1 MVSPATPT
9 TSAAKTLSTYWNE
22 SARPL
27 VALAFVA
34 PMIVAYECGLFM
46 LGPQAMRNGA
56 DVWLRDLLNGIGFTQ
71 YFLLPVL
78 TCATLL
84 GWHHLNRERWKI
96 NLNALYGMLLEAMLF
111 GFLLL
116 VLARALTG
124 FLSSAAVPAEPE
136 LAFQDSSGFSH
147 IVTFLGAG
155 IYEELV
161 FRLMLFPA
169 LAALLRVAGTPR
181 RMSWVVSIVISSLL
195 FAAAHYQLD
204 LMIGS
209 HHLVTTVGDPFAWT
223 SFLFRVSAGVFF
235 SALFLARG
243 FGVAAG
249 AHAFYDILVSMT

>member
-1 MVSPATPT
+1 M
-9 TSAAKTLSTYWNE
+9 LSTYWNE

-27 VALAFVA
+27 VALAFVG
-34 PMIVAYECGLFM
+34 PMILVYESGLFV

-56 DVWLRDLLNGIGFTQ
+56 DVWLRDLLSSLGFAQ
-71 YFLLPVL
+71 YFLLPCL
-78 TCATLL
+78 PCSTLL

-96 NLNALYGMLLEAMLF
+96 HWSALYGMLLEAMLF
-111 GFLLL
+111 GFVLL

-124 FLSSAAVPAEPE
+124 FLAAAAVPSGPQ
-136 LAFQDSSGFSH
+136 LAFQSAGQFGH

-169 LAALLRVAGTPR
+169 LAALLRLVGTPR
-181 RMSWVVSIVISSLL
+181 RTSWVVSLFLSSLL

-204 LMIGS
+204 LLIGS
-209 HHLVTTVGDPFAWT
+209 HHLVTTVGDSFEWT
-223 SFLFRVSAGVFF
+223 SFLFRTAAGVFF
-235 SALFLARG
+235 ATLFLARG

-249 AHAFYDILVSMT
+249 AHAFYDILVSMI